1 MKSLCCVQSS
11 LEKHGV
17 DVDEE
22 ALENKFSAEMNA
34 RVAIDAEQY
43 YRVTIVR
50 PPPGAYMDIS
60 T

>member
-34 RVAIDAEQY
+34 RVAIDVEQY
-43 YRVTIVR
+43 YRVT
-50 PPPGAYMDIS
+50 